1 MELRDGEIWYEE
13 RNRPPAI
20 FSNKWGDFH
29 LLFAPLQPSPTL
41 PSRLL
46 NALDEGDVLLV
57 TRLTAWP
64 AVRESS
70 PRHLNIELDPDFILD
85 AHCTAR
91 NLDGLDAESRLFEA

>member
-1 MELRDGEIWYEE
+1 MRSSSTWNFGDGEIWYEE

-57 TRLTAWP
+57 TRLDRLARSTRIFTAASEYRTRSGFHP
-64 AVRESS
+64 
-70 PRHLNIELDPDFILD
+70 
-85 AHCTAR
+85 
-91 NLDGLDAESRLFEA
+91 